1 MTTLEDLYY
10 GNIVPHEHSFKRGS
24 AYSEV
29 LSYVIRHQDSLI
41 LTLTVRQKEIFEK
54 LKDCEAELHGMNERE
69 AFISGFKLAARIMTE
84 VFVRAVRGLNKQKQ
98 GRADFAVWPCDF
110 QFDTARLKS
119 APQKTKKTVFPQKR
133 RNIHCWRKKLDR
145 IFPACY
151 TASK

>member
-10 GNIVPHEHSFKRGS
+10 GNIVPHEYSFKRGS

-41 LTLTVRQKEIFEK
+41 PTLTVQQKEIFGK

-84 VFVRAVRGLNKQKQ
+84 VLYE
-98 GRADFAVWPCDF
+98 P
-110 QFDTARLKS
+110 S
-119 APQKTKKTVFPQKR
+119 E
-133 RNIHCWRKKLDR
+133 DR
-145 IFPACY
+145 ICRNKAEPISRFGLAIFSS
-151 TASK
+151 TQHG

>member
-41 LTLTVRQKEIFEK
+41 PTLTVQQKEIFEK
-54 LKDCEAELHGMNERE
+54 LKDCEAELHERE

-84 VFVRAVRGLNKQKQ
+84 VLCKPSE
-98 GRADFAVWPCDF
+98 D
-110 QFDTARLKS
+110 
-119 APQKTKKTVFPQKR
+119 
-133 RNIHCWRKKLDR
+133 
-145 IFPACY
+145 
-151 TASK
+151 